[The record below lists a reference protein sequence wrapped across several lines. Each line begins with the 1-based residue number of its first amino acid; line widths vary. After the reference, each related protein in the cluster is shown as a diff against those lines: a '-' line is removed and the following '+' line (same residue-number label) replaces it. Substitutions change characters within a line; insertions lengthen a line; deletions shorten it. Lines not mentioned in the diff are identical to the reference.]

1 MLEIK
6 DLTLIVNQKEII
18 KNLSF
23 VINSNDKIAVIGE
36 EGNGKSSL
44 LMAILGS
51 IEYAKVTGII
61 NTKNNSIGY
70 LKQFIEQEDLEKSVY
85 NYLFKSEDDYYNKIN
100 NLYRYIKEL
109 NLKEDILNKE
119 KVSYLSGGEKVKLQL
134 LRILLEQADIL
145 ILDEPTNDLDLETIK
160 WLEQF
165 IIKSTKP
172 VLYVSH
178 DETLL
183 SKTAN
188 AILHLEL
195 TKKKEVPRWTFKRIG
210 YDEYIEERLNYL
222 KHTTSVAKKE
232 KENYDKQKEKLV
244 KIMNKVDY
252 QQENITRADPHGGK
266 MLKKKM
272 KSIKSQERKMEN
284 IELTEIPDYEEAINF
299 FFEPVDMPNKRKI
312 LELLNFELKVG
323 MKNLSSNINLNVIGN
338 EHIVIIGRNG
348 CGKTTLLNNIYNQIK
363 NKDNIKLGYM
373 RQNYDDVLSNFFSAI
388 DFLCRDQDKEIVS
401 KTRSFLG
408 NMNFTS
414 EEMICDINK
423 LSGGSKSKLILL
435 KLVLD
440 KCDVLIL
447 DEPTRNVS
455 PLSNPIIR
463 KTLKD
468 FSGTI
473 ISVSHDRKY
482 ISEVCD
488 KVYELKEN
496 GLCDVTVSYKNNI

>member
-6 DLTLIVNQKEII
+6 NLTLIVNQKEII

-23 VINSNDKIAVIGE
+23 VINSNDKIAIIGE
-36 EGNGKSSL
+36 EGNGKTSL
-44 LMAILGS
+44 LMAILGNLD
-51 IEYAKVTGII
+51 YAEVTGIV

-70 LKQFIEQEDLEKSVY
+70 LKQFIEPANLEKSVY
-85 NYLFKSEDDYYNKIN
+85 NYLFKSEDDYYSKIN
-100 NLYRYIKEL
+100 NLYKYIKEL
-109 NLKEDILNKE
+109 NLKEEILEKE
-119 KVSYLSGGEKVKLQL
+119 KIAYLSGGEKVKLQL
-134 LRILLEQADIL
+134 LSILLKQADIL

-172 VLYVSH
+172 ILYVSH

-195 TKKKEVPRWTFKRIG
+195 TEKKEVPKWTFKRIR
-210 YDEYIEERLNYL
+210 YDQYINERLNYL
-222 KHTTSVAKKE
+222 EHTTSIAKKE
-232 KENYDKQKEKLV
+232 KANYDKQKEKLTQ
-244 KIMNKVDY
+244 IMNKVDY
-252 QQENITRADPHGGK
+252 QQETITRADPHGGK
-266 MLKKKM
+266 LLKKKM
-272 KSIKSQERKMEN
+272 KSIKSQERKMEKM
-284 IELTEIPDYEEAINF
+284 ELTEIPDYEESINF
-299 FFEPVDMPNKRKI
+299 FFEAVDMPRQKKI
-312 LELLNFELKVG
+312 LDLSDFELKIGTKVI
-323 MKNLSSNINLNVIGN
+323 SSNINLNVIGN
-338 EHIVIIGRNG
+338 EHIVIIGKNG

-363 NKDNIKLGYM
+363 DKDNIKLGYM
-373 RQNYDDVLSNFFSAI
+373 HQNYDDVLKNYSSAV
-388 DFLCRDQDKEIVS
+388 DFLCRDQDKEYVS
-401 KTRSFLG
+401 RTRSFLG

-414 EEMICDINK
+414 EEMICDIDK

-435 KLVLD
+435 KLVLE

-463 KTLKD
+463 NSLENFK
-468 FSGTI
+468 GTI

-482 ISEVCD
+482 INEVCD
-488 KVYELKEN
+488 KVYELNEN
-496 GLCDVTVSYKNNI
+496 GLFNITNKHNNYL

>member
-6 DLTLIVNQKEII
+6 DLTLIINQKEII
-18 KNLSF
+18 KNLTF
-23 VINSNDKIAVIGE
+23 VINFGDKIAIIGE

-44 LMAILGS
+44 IMAIVGDCS
-51 IEYAKVTGII
+51 YAKVTGII
-61 NTKNNSIGY
+61 NTKNNKIGY
-70 LKQFIEQEDLEKSVY
+70 LKQFIDLADLEKSVY
-85 NYLFKSEDDYYNKIN
+85 NYLFKNEEDYYNKIN
-100 NLYRYIKEL
+100 SLYKYIKEL
-109 NLKEDILNKE
+109 NLKDNILEKE

-134 LRILLEQADIL
+134 LDILLNQPDIL
-145 ILDEPTNDLDLETIK
+145 ILDEPTNDLDLETMQ

-165 IIKSTKP
+165 IIKSSKP
-172 VLYVSH
+172 ILYVSH

-232 KENYDKQKEKLV
+232 KANYDKQKEKLV

-252 QQENITRADPHGGK
+252 QQETITRADPHGGK
-266 MLKKKM
+266 LLKKKM

-284 IELTEIPDYEEAINF
+284 MELTEIPDYEEAINF
-299 FFEPVDMPNKRKI
+299 FFEPVNMPSKRKI
-312 LELLNFELKVG
+312 LDLSNFELKVG
-323 MKNLSSNINLNVIGN
+323 AKNLSSNINLNVMGN

-348 CGKTTLLNNIYNQIK
+348 CGKTTLLNNIYNQII

-373 RQNYDDVLSNFFSAI
+373 HQNYDDVLKNFSSAI
-388 DFLCRDQDKEIVS
+388 DFLCRDQDKETIS

-435 KLVLD
+435 KLVLE

-488 KVYELKEN
+488 KVYELRKD
-496 GLCDVTVSYKNNI
+496 GLYNVTASYKNNL